1 MHQKSLL
8 PQTSLTDPFLQVF
21 HFNFGVSLLTME
33 QSKDTSVLL
42 KIVNRYGLQT
52 DNLRASD
59 KISDGN
65 LELQQGKSEFV
76 RTGEEVRLE
85 LHGKPG
91 LEEKLSQLSLTEN
104 EMLLVRL
111 RRKLPAEKSGQHAG
125 ESQSHRQ
132 PKASSVQ
139 YLKLLLSKPTPQY
152 LTNYSFP
159 IST

>member
-1 MHQKSLL
+1 
-8 PQTSLTDPFLQVF
+8 
-21 HFNFGVSLLTME
+21 ME

-42 KIVNRYGLQT
+42 KVANRYGLQT

-85 LHGKPG
+85 LHGKG

-111 RRKLPAEKSGQHAG
+111 RRKLPAEKSGQHTG
-125 ESQSHRQ
+125 EPQSHRQ

-139 YLKLLLSKPTPQY
+139 YLKLLLVSRPAP
-152 LTNYSFP
+152 
-159 IST
+159 